1 MARTSNFLGALSDD
15 TLLNEITV
23 PGSHDAGVYE
33 GATDGLLKGFANA
46 QDRNIGLQCRGGS
59 RFFDI
64 RIKDGRADH
73 GGYKSATLD
82 KILNDVVG
90 FLTSENGKSEFVI
103 LRFSKSNKQN
113 EITQAVKKI
122 GGETL
127 LLGDRNIATMKL
139 GDARGRLIAAF
150 AADQIVKKGVFGKK
164 TVKEQF
170 GLLIDPDAGIHSFR
184 KMSGDVAQGET
195 GLFTCG
201 VYSNSPSIEDV
212 WKGQLKTAAEHHTH
226 TDGRHLS
233 VLYWTLTQRKR
244 PQSQA
249 RNIGKLTKGSVGTH
263 VKTDD
268 LVDALTAQKQ
278 HIRDQSD
285 TNKNNNIPALILSN
299 DDVQDAKKERKAAP
313 LPTVKLPNVI
323 MYDFVNPV
331 TSEKIIRMNQPW
343 FRG

>member
-1 MARTSNFLGALSDD
+1 MARTSNFLSALSDD

-33 GATDGLLKGFANA
+33 GATDGRFQGLANA
-46 QDRNIGLQCRGGS
+46 QDRDIGSQCRGGS

-90 FLTSENGKSEFVI
+90 FLGSGDGKSEFVI

-113 EITQAVKKI
+113 EITEAVKKI
-122 GGETL
+122 DKKLL
-127 LLGDRNIATMKL
+127 LLGDRNIATTKL
-139 GDARGRLIAAF
+139 GDARGKLIACF

-164 TVKEQF
+164 SVKEQF
-170 GLLIDPDAGIHSFR
+170 GLLIDPDAGIHSFK
-184 KMSGDVAQGET
+184 KMKGDVADGET
-195 GLFTCG
+195 GLVTCG

-212 WKGQLKTAAEHHTH
+212 WKGQLKRAEEHHTH

-244 PQSQA
+244 PQWEE
-249 RNIGKLTKGSVGTH
+249 RNIGKLTKGKVGTH
-263 VKTDD
+263 NKTDD
-268 LVDALTAQKQ
+268 LVVALTAQQQ
-278 HIRDQSD
+278 HIKDQAD
-285 TNKNNNIPALILSN
+285 TDKKNNIPVLVLSN
-299 DDVQDAKKERKAAP
+299 DDVQDAKKERKSAP
-313 LPTVKLPNVI
+313 MPKVKLPNVI
-323 MYDFVNPV
+323 MYDFVNPA
-331 TSEKIIRMNQPW
+331 TSEKIIYLNRPW
-343 FRG
+343 FQG